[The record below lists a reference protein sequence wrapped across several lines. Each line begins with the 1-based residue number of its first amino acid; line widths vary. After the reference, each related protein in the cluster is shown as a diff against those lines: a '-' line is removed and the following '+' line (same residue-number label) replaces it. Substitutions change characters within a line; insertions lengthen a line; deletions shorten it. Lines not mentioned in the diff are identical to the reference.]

1 MTART
6 SCSPSGLAMK
16 WKTRKS
22 SSPMDVSRTCLG
34 TCLLDMSEDVKEQL
48 AVLRVVDKDVVPEL
62 ERPA

>member
-1 MTART
+1 
-6 SCSPSGLAMK
+6 
-16 WKTRKS
+16 
-22 SSPMDVSRTCLG
+22 MDVSRTCLG